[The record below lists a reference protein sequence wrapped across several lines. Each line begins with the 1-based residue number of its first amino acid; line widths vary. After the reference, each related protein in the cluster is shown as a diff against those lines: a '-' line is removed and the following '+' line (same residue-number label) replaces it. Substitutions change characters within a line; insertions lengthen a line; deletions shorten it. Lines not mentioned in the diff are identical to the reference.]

1 MATTT
6 NHGEPT
12 IIEDTRDVLEGII
25 SRDGRSTGGIL
36 LGLTRL
42 SLGWTFLWAFL
53 DKVFGLGF
61 DTCRAEDGGID
72 VMCDSA
78 FLAGGSSTWGFLS
91 FGTQGSKTGD
101 WVSWLAT
108 SGPGDIGIV
117 DFLYLGALLIAGVS
131 FTLGI
136 AMRLGALAGAGL
148 MVSIYIASSVWPQF
162 NPFMDEHIIYA
173 LAMAALAAVGAGR
186 YLGLGQWWAKQPLAA
201 RSWLLR

>member
-6 NHGEPT
+6 T
-12 IIEDTRDVLEGII
+12 KDADTRDALQVII
-25 SRDGRSTGGIL
+25 DDEHRGVGGVL

-42 SLGWTFLWAFL
+42 ALGWTFLWAFF

-61 DTCRAEDGGID
+61 DTCRAEDGSID

-91 FGTQGSKTGD
+91 FGTQGSATGD
-101 WVSWLAT
+101 WVSWMAT
-108 SGPGDIGIV
+108 SGPGDIGIA

-148 MVSIYIASSVWPQF
+148 MIAIYIASSVWPQF

-186 YLGLGQWWAKQPLAA
+186 SLGLGRWWATHPLAA
-201 RSWLLR
+201 KSWLLR